1 MNPIDISLRIA
12 TSAHAGQ
19 LDRDGYPL
27 ILHPL
32 TVGLMGY
39 TDEEKMAGFHPQ
51 QVSYESLCKLF
62 FGIHDP
68 EQTDGVGP
76 DLGPQYR
83 SCIFYRNESQKQTAE
98 HVTELL
104 HSKGDKVNTLLLPEE
119 TFYIGE
125 AYHQHY
131 YEKTGGEP
139 YCHLRTN
146 KF

>member
-1 MNPIDISLRIA
+1 MHHVEAVIVEFN
-12 TSAHAGQ
+12 
-19 LDRDGYPL
+19 
-27 ILHPL
+27 
-32 TVGLMGY
+32 
-39 TDEEKMAGFHPQ
+39 PQ

-62 FGIHDP
+62 FEIDDP

-83 SCIFYRNESQKQTAE
+83 SCIFYRNESQRQTAE
-98 HVTELL
+98 RVMQLL
-104 HSKGDKVNTLLLPEE
+104 RNKGDEVNTLLLPEE

-139 YCHLRTN
+139 YCHVRTK